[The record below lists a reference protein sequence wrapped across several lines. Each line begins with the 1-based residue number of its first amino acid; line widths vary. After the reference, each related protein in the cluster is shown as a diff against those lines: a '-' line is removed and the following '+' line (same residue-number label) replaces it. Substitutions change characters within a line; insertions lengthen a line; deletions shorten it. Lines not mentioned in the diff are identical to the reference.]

1 MEVKQKKLRDYV
13 VSFENVI
20 PKKTHNIFK
29 KIFTDDKILN
39 QYEPAKIVRSLNEHV
54 IDRDTRPV
62 DVFDLWNSNNYT
74 NIHWKNLLIFI
85 FKNKLKDYITIT
97 ASDINSLEIK
107 NLEILRYDIGGKY
120 IRHTDHTP
128 GFPRVLSLIYF
139 INDNYSDGDLEIY
152 LSDNEIIKVKKIE
165 NSLVI
170 FPSCHLYPHAVK
182 PVTKGIRYSIVSWA
196 Y

>member
-62 DVFDLWNSNNYT
+62 DVFDLWNSKESVNLAELEKKV
-74 NIHWKNLLIFI
+74 NILFEEI
-85 FKNKLKDYITIT
+85 NKL
-97 ASDINSLEIK
+97 SDESKTFSRLKNANCILKRILIK
-107 NLEILRYDIGGKY
+107 KAI
-120 IRHTDHTP
+120 
-128 GFPRVLSLIYF
+128 
-139 INDNYSDGDLEIY
+139 
-152 LSDNEIIKVKKIE
+152 
-165 NSLVI
+165 
-170 FPSCHLYPHAVK
+170 
-182 PVTKGIRYSIVSWA
+182 
-196 Y
+196 